1 MKGKQLTRTNL
12 TRMSAKL
19 DCGKNVKVGQVVTI
33 EAARFGTFAS
43 EIEGVVVCIR
53 EILSAY
59 LVSYGTEVVIM
70 KLDGKLDAIEQ
81 SKIKSVK
88 SRRNVTDRESLERIA
103 RAAYD
108 VLRRKAAAEYDK
120 IAADNTVR
128 ECGYELDGLSDRM
141 QGVSNVLGTD
151 AIMSVAAK
159 SAKRTKL
166 GAFRPE
172 KYLYSRMF
180 GTAWH
185 SEGIEV
191 YATED
196 EINITLV
203 IASDKYAANDS
214 KLCAQE
220 YDGTSYVALDA
231 DDRKKK
237 ARALFKSFFDHFGIT
252 VIPTSGEYDMG
263 VIEKGIIEG
272 TYSLRAQLKDS
283 DKTEDGIN
291 ALVERLCDGKN
302 K

>member
-33 EAARFGTFAS
+33 EAVRFSTFAS

-70 KLDGKLDAIEQ
+70 KLNGKLDAIEQ

-88 SRRNVTDRESLERIA
+88 SRRNVPDRESIESVA

-108 VLRRKAAAEYDK
+108 VLRKKATAEYDK
-120 IAADNTVR
+120 IAAADAAR
-128 ECGYELDGLSDRM
+128 KCGYELDELSDRM
-141 QGVSNVLGTD
+141 QGISNVLDTG
-151 AIMSVAAK
+151 AITCFAAK
-159 SAKRTKL
+159 SVKRSKL

-172 KYLYSRMF
+172 KYFYPRMF

-196 EINITLV
+196 ELNIDLV
-203 IASDKYAANDS
+203 IASDKYAAKDS
-214 KLCAQE
+214 MLCAQE

-231 DDRKKK
+231 DERKKK

-252 VIPTSGEYDMG
+252 AVPTSGEYDMG
-263 VIEKGIIEG
+263 VGEKGIIEC
-272 TYSLRAQLKDS
+272 TYSLRAQLRDA

-291 ALVERLCDGKN
+291 ALVKRLCNGK
-302 K
+302 KK

>member
-12 TRMSAKL
+12 TRMSTKL
-19 DCGKNVKVGQVVTI
+19 DCGKSVRVGQIVTI

-70 KLDGKLDAIEQ
+70 KRDGKLDAIEQ

-88 SRRNVTDRESLERIA
+88 SRRNVPDRESIEGVA

-108 VLRRKAAAEYDK
+108 VLRRKVIAEYDK
-120 IAADNTVR
+120 IAADDTAR
-128 ECGYELDGLSDRM
+128 KCGYELDELSDRM
-141 QGVSNVLGTD
+141 QGISNVLG
-151 AIMSVAAK
+151 AESIMTVAAK

-172 KYLYSRMF
+172 KYFYSRMF

-185 SEGIEV
+185 SDGIEV

-196 EINITLV
+196 VLDINLV
-203 IASDKYAANDS
+203 IESDKYAANGS

-220 YDGTSYVALDA
+220 YDGTSYVALDT

-252 VIPTSGEYDMG
+252 AVPTSGEYDMG
-263 VIEKGIIEG
+263 VSEKGIIEC
-272 TYSLRAQLKDS
+272 TYSLRAQLKDA

-291 ALVERLCDGKN
+291 ALVERLCDGK
-302 K
+302 KK